1 MIIGRQSNINASGL
15 IVIVYLVQS
24 KHIGS
29 CSIVYVFLTCHLKH
43 LLCCCRHHFL
53 KATVNY
59 VFFCCSLQ

>member
-43 LLCCCRHHFL
+43 LLCSCRHHL
-53 KATVNY
+53 
-59 VFFCCSLQ
+59 L